1 MTIPKT
7 PRLTELEANAHEL
20 PPHWTGH
27 NVHGLVAGY
36 KQAQADYQPEFEMAD
51 AVDVAAETLIDVLTR
66 GLNPPVAIAALKWA
80 IQCHRDTLKA
90 LNLVK

>member
-7 PRLTELEANAHEL
+7 PRLTKLETNAHEL

-36 KQAQADYQPEFEMAD
+36 KQAQADYQPVID
-51 AVDVAAETLIDVLTR
+51 AVRASQTEQHEHYCCPETPCPLCQTIRDALA
-66 GLNPPVAIAALKWA
+66 GLEGK
-80 IQCHRDTLKA
+80 
-90 LNLVK
+90 